1 VPHLEP
7 FRALRYGRAA
17 GPLAGLLAPP
27 YDVIDAASAEEL
39 RARSPWNAVRLVLP
53 EGDPPARYRLAAER
67 LAEWTAGGILERD
80 ATPAVTVYRQDF
92 EAPEGPLSR
101 HALFA
106 ALRLEPL
113 GEDVLP
119 HERTH
124 SGPKQDRLA
133 LTLATRTQLS
143 PIFLAARDEDGGLL
157 SALRTA
163 IEPATVPFRTP
174 DGIRHTVRAIDDAAA
189 AKGLCALGA
198 SGPLLVADGHH
209 RYETALEVARR
220 VAVDLPASGFV
231 LVCVVSE
238 RDPGL
243 RIRAT
248 HRVVR
253 DPAPAGEAAAPAA
266 GRDWASRL
274 EEGFRVHDI
283 PLLSPAD
290 AADRVARSGRIVLR
304 SGDVVREIEPRAEA
318 LAAAGLDEADTA
330 VPAVPLD
337 RLVIEALL
345 GRDADAAARDGLLSY
360 HRDAAEAWE
369 AASRPGAA
377 AFLLPPVSL
386 EAVRRA
392 TELGRRLP
400 PKSTYF
406 EPKIPSGLVFRPLDG
421 G

>member
-1 VPHLEP
+1 VPLLKP
-7 FRALRYGRAA
+7 FRALRYGVAA

-27 YDVIDAASAEEL
+27 YDVIDAAEAEEL

-53 EGDPPARYRLAAER
+53 EGDPPERYRLAAER
-67 LAEWTAGGILERD
+67 LEEWTGGRILQRD
-80 ATPAVTVYRQDF
+80 ATAAVTVYRQDF
-92 EAPEGPLSR
+92 DAPEGPLSR

-113 GEDVLP
+113 GEGVLP

-133 LTLATRTQLS
+133 LTLATSTQLS

-163 IEPATVPFRTP
+163 IEPAEGPVRTP

-189 AKGLCALGA
+189 TTDLCALGA

-220 VAVDLPASGFV
+220 VAGDLPGSRFV
-231 LVCVVSE
+231 MVCVVSE

-253 DPAPAGEAAAPAA
+253 DPAPAGE
-266 GRDWASRL
+266 GGGWVSRL
-274 EEGFRVHDI
+274 QTGFRVHEL
-283 PLLSPAD
+283 PRLSAVD
-290 AADRVARSGRIVLR
+290 AADRAARSGRIVLR
-304 SGDVVREIEPRAEA
+304 AGGVVREIEPRPGA

-360 HRDAAEAWE
+360 HRDAAEAWD
-369 AASRPGAA
+369 AATRPGAA

-406 EPKIPSGLVFRPLDG
+406 EPKIPSGLLFRPLDG